1 MVVSMCG
8 MQREDHPGIS
18 IASPAEAV
26 DVIIQDALCGLR
38 RHLGESDLANCR
50 ALDVD
55 ALCSAAKLG
64 DPCPA

>member
-1 MVVSMCG
+1 MVVSMCE
-8 MQREDHPGIS
+8 MHCEDHPGIS

-26 DVIIQDALCGLR
+26 DVIIQDALCGVRL
-38 RHLGESDLANCR
+38 HLDDSDLANCR